1 MTLTREKGI
10 GERGTW
16 KIPPK
21 MPQGRHSSC
30 GGEEDSE
37 PGARALPHPGS
48 CWIPAKSRPELDE
61 GEERAQVSKEEVAAQ
76 EPEGLRGWTCG

>member
-1 MTLTREKGI
+1 MALTREKGI

-30 GGEEDSE
+30 DGEEDSE

-48 CWIPAKSRPELDE
+48 RWIPAKSRPELD

-76 EPEGLRGWTCG
+76 EPEGLRGWTRG